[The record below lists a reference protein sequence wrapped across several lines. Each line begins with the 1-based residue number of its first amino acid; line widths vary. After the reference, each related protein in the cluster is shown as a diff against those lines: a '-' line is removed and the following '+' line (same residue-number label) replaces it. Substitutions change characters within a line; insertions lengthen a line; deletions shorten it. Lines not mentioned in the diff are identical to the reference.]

1 MEIVLLIAGLF
12 LGLMQSFNGQLATFY
27 HVFEVCF
34 VVHVIGVV
42 FLLLCKYFTSKEKL
56 TFRGLPY
63 YVYTVGLFGVGLV
76 AISSFCTPKIGATLT
91 MSLSVFGQLIMS
103 ALVDHFGWFKKE
115 VKLFNVKRL
124 PGYFLIIIGLLMMVG
139 W

>member
-1 MEIVLLIAGLF
+1 MEIILLLSGLF
-12 LGLMQSFNGQLATFY
+12 LGLMQSFNGQLATYY

-42 FLLLCKYFTSKEKL
+42 FLLLCKQLTTKEKL
-56 TFRGLPY
+56 TFKGLPL

-76 AISSFCTPKIGATLT
+76 AISSFCTPRIGATLT
-91 MSLSVFGQLIMS
+91 MSLSVFGQLVMS
-103 ALVDHFGWFKKE
+103 AMVDHFGWFGKEKKA
-115 VKLFNVKRL
+115 FNLKRL
-124 PGYFLIIIGLLMMVG
+124 PAYGIILLGLLMMVG

>member
-1 MEIVLLIAGLF
+1 MIVILLLAGLF
-12 LGLMQSFNGQLATFY
+12 LGLMQSFNGQLATYY

-42 FLLLCKYFTSKEKL
+42 FLLLCKALTTKEKI
-56 TFRGLPY
+56 TFKGLPY

-76 AISSFCTPKIGATLT
+76 AISSFCTPRIGATLT
-91 MSLSVFGQLIMS
+91 MSLSVFGQLVMS
-103 ALVDHFGWFKKE
+103 AMVDHFGWFNKE
-115 VKLFNVKRL
+115 VKLFNIKRL
-124 PGYFLIIIGLLMMVG
+124 PGYFLIITGLLMMVG